1 MEEIFETL
9 RKQIKG
15 DFDQNNIIIIL
26 DNSIS
31 LTCKKHPISGTNNS
45 IIIIQPYL
53 IDIIEKTG
61 IQSISMYEQY
71 QMIAVYQNQIPYL
84 DLLIQVQWIKMS
96 LNLKC
101 YFIRQFIQQK
111 LLELNE
117 HITRHETITG
127 KPLTKEYSRFFNEP
141 KKQYELTIKN
151 YLQWK
156 KILNLLSE
164 ELLEQIFVYLNDI
177 DWEEDQID
185 NILGQISEIE
195 EELELDKDLILLPNF
210 PYINTYL
217 EDYKYLVIYESPKY
231 ILLQD
236 IPNQLYDY
244 LEQIELFPFQGYSTT
259 HQELEYNYNY
269 HIRYRTQRLKIQN
282 QIEQESQQLIKNLIL
297 SNQINNVTPTQIKIQ
312 F

>member
-15 DFDQNNIIIIL
+15 GFDQNNIIIIL

-31 LTCKKHPISGTNNS
+31 LTCKKHPIPGTNNS
-45 IIIIQPYL
+45 
-53 IDIIEKTG
+53 
-61 IQSISMYEQY
+61 SIPKP
-71 QMIAVYQNQIPYL
+71 N
-84 DLLIQVQWIKMS
+84 
-96 LNLKC
+96 
-101 YFIRQFIQQK
+101 
-111 LLELNE
+111 
-117 HITRHETITG
+117 TI
-127 KPLTKEYSRFFNEP
+127 SRPINSSTMD
-141 KKQYELTIKN
+141 KD
-151 YLQWK
+151 
-156 KILNLLSE
+156 LNLLSE
-164 ELLEQIFVYLNDI
+164 ELLEQIFVYLIDI
-177 DWEEDQID
+177 NWEEDQINEIID
-185 NILGQISEIE
+185 QIWGIE
-195 EELELDKDLILLPNF
+195 KELELDKDLILLPNF

-244 LEQIELFPFQGYSTT
+244 LEQIDLIPFQGYSTT
-259 HQELEYNYNY
+259 FQELEYNYNY

-297 SNQINNVTPTQIKIQ
+297 SNQINNVTSTQIKIQ

>member
-9 RKQIKG
+9 REQIKG

-31 LTCKKHPISGTNNS
+31 LTCKKHPIPGTNNS

-53 IDIIEKTG
+53 IDTLENIGK
-61 IQSISMYEQY
+61 QSLNIFEYFHR
-71 QMIAVYQNQIPYL
+71 VQIYL

-111 LLELNE
+111 LFELNE
-117 HITRHETITG
+117 HITRYEIITRQ
-127 KPLTKEYSRFFNEP
+127 PLTKEYIRFFNEP

-156 KILNLLSE
+156 ILNLLSE
-164 ELLEQIFVYLNDI
+164 ELLEQIFVYLIDI
-177 DWEEDQID
+177 NWEEDQID
-185 NILGQISEIE
+185 EILDQISEIG
-195 EELELDKDLILLPNF
+195 EEL
-210 PYINTYL
+210 
-217 EDYKYLVIYESPKY
+217 
-231 ILLQD
+231 
-236 IPNQLYDY
+236 
-244 LEQIELFPFQGYSTT
+244 
-259 HQELEYNYNY
+259 ELEYNYNY

-282 QIEQESQQLIKNLIL
+282 QIEQESQQLIKNLIP

>member
-31 LTCKKHPISGTNNS
+31 LTCKKHPIPGTNNS

-53 IDIIEKTG
+53 IDTIEKTG

-84 DLLIQVQWIKMS
+84 DILIQVQWIKMS

-111 LLELNE
+111 LFELNE
-117 HITRHETITG
+117 NITRYETITG

-141 KKQYELTIKN
+141 KKQYKLTIKN

-156 KILNLLSE
+156 KI
-164 ELLEQIFVYLNDI
+164 
-177 DWEEDQID
+177 
-185 NILGQISEIE
+185 
-195 EELELDKDLILLPNF
+195 
-210 PYINTYL
+210 
-217 EDYKYLVIYESPKY
+217 
-231 ILLQD
+231 
-236 IPNQLYDY
+236 
-244 LEQIELFPFQGYSTT
+244 
-259 HQELEYNYNY
+259 
-269 HIRYRTQRLKIQN
+269 
-282 QIEQESQQLIKNLIL
+282 
-297 SNQINNVTPTQIKIQ
+297 
-312 F
+312 

>member
-15 DFDQNNIIIIL
+15 GFDQNNIIIIL

-31 LTCKKHPISGTNNS
+31 LTCKKHPIPGTNNS
-45 IIIIQPYL
+45 IFIIQPYL
-53 IDIIEKTG
+53 IDTIEKIG
-61 IQSISMYEQY
+61 IQSINMYEQY
-71 QMIAVYQNQIPYL
+71 QIIAVYQNQIPYL
-84 DLLIQVQWIKMS
+84 DLLIQVQWIKIS
-96 LNLKC
+96 LNLKW
-101 YFIRQFIQQK
+101 YFTGMFIQQK
-111 LLELNE
+111 LSKLNE
-117 HITRHETITG
+117 DIVRHETITG
-127 KPLTKEYSRFFNEP
+127 KPLTKEYIRFFNEP

-151 YLQWK
+151 Y
-156 KILNLLSE
+156 
-164 ELLEQIFVYLNDI
+164 
-177 DWEEDQID
+177 
-185 NILGQISEIE
+185 
-195 EELELDKDLILLPNF
+195 
-210 PYINTYL
+210 
-217 EDYKYLVIYESPKY
+217 
-231 ILLQD
+231 LQD

-297 SNQINNVTPTQIKIQ
+297 SNQINQITPTQIKIQ